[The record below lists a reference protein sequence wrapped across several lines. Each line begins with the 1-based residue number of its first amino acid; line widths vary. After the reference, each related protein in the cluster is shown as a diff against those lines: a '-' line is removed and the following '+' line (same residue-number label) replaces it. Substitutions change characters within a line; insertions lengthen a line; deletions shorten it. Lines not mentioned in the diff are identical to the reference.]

1 MSVCSFNSLAK
12 SEYSNL
18 FIASAFPYNS
28 FSGKTFFRVK
38 KSNLL
43 TFADDKAEILTFAL
57 LDFVIDFLTN
67 THFYNKF
74 LLNLNGLSEDTVALF
89 TKN

>member
-1 MSVCSFNSLAK
+1 MSVCGFNSLAK

-18 FIASAFPYNS
+18 FIASAFPNNS
-28 FSGKTFFRVK
+28 FSGKTSLRVK
-38 KSNLL
+38 KSYLL

-67 THFYNKF
+67 TIFYNKF